1 MATTTCGWCKTF
13 SHLDQVHSPAVLH
26 ELGKSALV
34 TCAFKCAQCGRI
46 SIAWVNEDSP
56 YLSMSGQ
63 DATELLASRNDDLQ
77 WLPRAGT
84 AKDYT
89 DVPAHIA
96 AAASECHECLSIGA
110 YRAAVMLSRSVVE
123 ATAKAKGINEHNLVA
138 KIDELAAQQ
147 LIRPIVQ
154 EVAHEIRHLG
164 NDMAH
169 GDFVDPV
176 TREEAEETV
185 GLMGEVLQ
193 EVFQAPAAIDRRRR
207 ARLAKQAA
215 KLTAPSNP

>member
-1 MATTTCGWCKTF
+1 MAKTTCGWCKTF
-13 SHLDQVHSPAVLH
+13 SYLEQVHSPEVI

-34 TCAFKCAQCGRI
+34 TCGFKCAQCRRL
-46 SIAWVNEDSP
+46 SIAWVNENSP
-56 YLSMSGQ
+56 YLPMSGQ
-63 DATELLASRNDDLQ
+63 DATALLASRNDDLQ

-84 AKDYT
+84 AKDYA
-89 DVPAHIA
+89 DVPEHIA

-123 ATAKAKGINEHNLVA
+123 ATAKVKGITVHNLVA

-154 EVAHEIRHLG
+154 ETAHEIRHLG

-193 EVFQAPAAIDRRRR
+193 EVFQAPAAIDRFRQ

-215 KLTAPSNP
+215 RLTAPSNP

>member
-1 MATTTCGWCKTF
+1 MAATTCGWCKTF
-13 SHLDQVHSPAVLH
+13 SYLQQLHSPEVI

-34 TCAFKCAQCGRI
+34 TCSFKCAQCRRL
-46 SIAWVNEDSP
+46 SIAWVDENLPDLP
-56 YLSMSGQ
+56 MSGT
-63 DATELLASRNDDLQ
+63 DAAELLASRNDDLQ

-84 AKDYT
+84 AKDYA

-123 ATAKAKGINEHNLVA
+123 ATAKAKGITVGKLVV
-138 KIDELAAQQ
+138 KIDELAAQR

-154 EVAHEIRHLG
+154 EAAHEIRYLG

-193 EVFQAPAAIDRRRR
+193 DVFQTPAKIDRFRQ

-215 KLTAPSNP
+215 RVTAPPNP